1 MLLWFIKIPQ
11 EQYSDFFMW
20 SYKDDH
26 FFRVGYGNSSV
37 TLCHVVYLILVISDL
52 LCWYVYI

>member
-1 MLLWFIKIPQ
+1 
-11 EQYSDFFMW
+11 MW